1 MSKSISF
8 NDLAAFNR
16 RSQAT
21 TTTTI
26 TPPAAIEGAGESAA
40 TTIGRPIVRGLR
52 HGIFT
57 VVDSLDELRTL
68 FSKIVA
74 KIPTSSSSRG
84 GGDSGNPVNAVHVV
98 VSAVDSSI
106 SDDALSLALSKIISL
121 HIDEFKSRCI
131 LRLTFFVGRTNDDA
145 SVAAASASGTGSSS
159 SSSSSLL
166 STTGRALMPVLF
178 TFRDRIGFAEDQLFR
193 HIEAPHAF
201 HLELSR
207 LKNFEVTLEDGTQT
221 SSGNVHLYKA
231 VPRTGKGTRRYF
243 VRLLSFTT
251 DAHSRDVESLFVE
264 SLDHLSIVLSKEE
277 RSSAVGAKT
286 ASNHVFINVLSPDT
300 VVQPDYYDILLR
312 KLCTKYSDKMI
323 RLGVSTVE
331 LKLTCRLSLHNDP
344 MFLRLIASN
353 PTGFVLSIDKYYEAD
368 SNGRNVL
375 KSINSSGR
383 TGPLDG
389 QDTLTPY
396 EVSEPFEKQRAVAH
410 ESSDT
415 LYVYD
420 WPMLFESAAA
430 KRWEETTAA
439 ASVQQR
445 PCDEENEDV
454 FSCIELVM
462 CDSVTG
468 EVLGAD
474 WSAQQ
479 VEQGGGVLLPAAGR
493 APGLNNVGMV
503 AWHVTMRSPE
513 CLPSGRREFVLI
525 SNDITFQAGS
535 FGTRE
540 DALFYKA
547 SEYARV
553 RGIPRLFLTANS
565 GR

>member
-1 MSKSISF
+1 M
-8 NDLAAFNR
+8 
-16 RSQAT
+16 
-21 TTTTI
+21 
-26 TPPAAIEGAGESAA
+26 
-40 TTIGRPIVRGLR
+40 
-52 HGIFT
+52 
-57 VVDSLDELRTL
+57 
-68 FSKIVA
+68 
-74 KIPTSSSSRG
+74 
-84 GGDSGNPVNAVHVV
+84 
-98 VSAVDSSI
+98 
-106 SDDALSLALSKIISL
+106 
-121 HIDEFKSRCI
+121 
-131 LRLTFFVGRTNDDA
+131 
-145 SVAAASASGTGSSS
+145 
-159 SSSSSLL
+159 
-166 STTGRALMPVLF
+166 
-178 TFRDRIGFAEDQLFR
+178 
-193 HIEAPHAF
+193 
-201 HLELSR
+201 
-207 LKNFEVTLEDGTQT
+207 TLEDGTQT

-264 SLDHLSIVLSKEE
+264 SLDHLSIVLSKEDR
-277 RSSAVGAKT
+277 RSSAAGMKT
-286 ASNHVFINVLSPDT
+286 ASNHVFVNVLSPDT
-300 VVQPDYYDILLR
+300 VLQPDFYDILLR

-331 LKLTCRLSLHNDP
+331 LKLTCRLSLDNDP

-375 KSINSSGR
+375 KSINSNSGR

-396 EVSEPFEKQRAVAH
+396 EVSEQFEKERAIAH

-430 KRWEETTAA
+430 KRWE
-439 ASVQQR
+439 SVSVEQFPSDDGQM
-445 PCDEENEDV
+445 

-474 WSAQQ
+474 WSAKQ
-479 VEQGGGVLLPAAGR
+479 VELGGVLLPAAGR
-493 APGLNNVGMV
+493 APGLNSVGMV
-503 AWHVTMRSPE
+503 AWHVTMKSPE
-513 CLPSGRREFVLI
+513 SPSGREFVLI